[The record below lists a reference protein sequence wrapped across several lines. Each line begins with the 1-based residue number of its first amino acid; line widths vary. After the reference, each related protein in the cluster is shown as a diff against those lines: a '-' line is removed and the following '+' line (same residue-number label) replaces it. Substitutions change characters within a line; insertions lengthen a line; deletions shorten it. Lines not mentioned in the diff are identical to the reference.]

1 MTSSPYFLDHQ
12 DGPCRAHN
20 GRLRSC
26 LRLLRPLLAL
36 LFAWSAAHAAEP
48 ESVVEIDSLAA
59 LRQWASRDHARVRL
73 KPGTYVLDT
82 AEGPRFLRFTG
93 KDSHF
98 DLRGVTLRIDTA
110 LFSRFGPVTPSDP
123 FYCVI
128 DLAGDRLVFEGVKT
142 ENFGDRP
149 GVQSK
154 NKIFNITGSQV
165 VLRDVEIT
173 TSGSSPWGYGSLFGI
188 SGGVVRKMNGIR
200 IGAPADGVQLINCR
214 VHMRAMGHG
223 IFVQGAKNTLI
234 EDCHVDGLLRRTEDI
249 LAERSGIAFERGFK
263 ASNGTYVEGVQVAAD
278 GTILPG
284 EVLSL
289 SEDGIRL
296 YDKSGDVP
304 TGATTIRRCTVRQM
318 RRGICTALGPGAD
331 TIVDSE
337 ALHCVQAGF
346 SLGSGDI
353 VRGGKADASFS
364 EALSITS
371 PGARRVEVELEIL
384 ATDGARVND
393 TLAVINGAG
402 HTVHLHAARP
412 EIVPPEL
419 VVAIGTQRGN
429 AYYQRGRG
437 AAKDITLKNETA
449 ARVVTESVLP

>member
-1 MTSSPYFLDHQ
+1 MNSSPSSRDHQ
-12 DGPCRAHN
+12 N
-20 GRLRSC
+20 LRS
-26 LRLLRPLLAL
+26 RADNGWRRFHYSFLLPLFAL
-36 LFAWSAAHAAEP
+36 LFAWSGAGAAES
-48 ESVVEIDSLAA
+48 EGFVEIDSLDA
-59 LRQWASRDHARVRL
+59 LRQWAGRDHARVRL
-73 KPGTYVLDT
+73 KPGTYVLDA

-93 KDSHF
+93 NDSHF

-123 FYCVI
+123 FYCVF

-149 GVQSK
+149 GLQSK

-200 IGAPADGVQLINCR
+200 VGAPADSVQLINCR

-234 EDCHVDGLLRRTEDI
+234 EDCHVDGLLRRTEEI
-249 LAERSGIAFERGFK
+249 LAEKSGMAFERGFK

-278 GTILPG
+278 GAILPG
-284 EVLSL
+284 EVISL

-296 YDKSGDVP
+296 YDKSSDVP
-304 TGATTIRRCTVRQM
+304 TGPTTIRRCTVRQM

-331 TIVDSE
+331 TIVDCE
-337 ALHCVQAGF
+337 VQHCVAAGF
-346 SLGSGDI
+346 NVGSGDV
-353 VRGGKADASFS
+353 VRGGKADALFS

-371 PGARRVEVELEIL
+371 PGARHAQVDLEIL
-384 ATDGARVND
+384 AEDGARVND

-402 HTVHLHAARP
+402 HIVHLHAAQP
-412 EIVPPEL
+412 EAVPPEL
-419 VVAIGTQRGN
+419 VVAIGTQRGY